1 MECIDPAGDPNV
13 GVNAAGQPE
22 AYNSGTNYSRGRG
35 QLSMHGSLLFTAPH
49 TGTFLCQVR
58 AHTDAGNDLKYHL
71 TAVAAPRPG
80 GTWLAIDNFTGDAPL
95 WWQINTCQSNGRDPT
110 RAVPTPTV
118 FSWAGPSAR
127 TAIRSP
133 RPCTAGR
140 PLLWTPRL
148 CT

>member
-1 MECIDPAGDPNV
+1 
-13 GVNAAGQPE
+13 
-22 AYNSGTNYSRGRG
+22 GTNYSRGRG
-35 QLSMHGSLLFTAPH
+35 QLAMHGSLLFTAPH
-49 TGTFLCQVR
+49 TGTFWCQIR
-58 AHTDAGNDLKYHL
+58 AHTDAGHDFKYRL

-95 WWQINTCQSNGRDPT
+95 WWQINTCSLNGRDHKGANDPHRAFPGT
-110 RAVPTPTV
+110 RPGSPRPPPACPGAAP
-118 FSWAGPSAR
+118 GAR

-140 PLLWTPRL
+140 PRPWTPRL